1 VRTPL
6 GTDLR
11 FRVGDRPMNLQ
22 DGDASAARARTA
34 KVLVDREVELPCGV
48 LRVAPLEESVSG
60 VIAYPV
66 TQWDGRPVEGLKLH
80 FEKGRVTRIDAAA
93 GREAVEAALRSGG
106 PGSEAF
112 REFALGF
119 NPELAV
125 PERNPWIPYYGY
137 GSGVVRLALGD
148 NTELGGNVT
157 SGRPRWWDLF
167 VDTTVS
173 VGDTVLVRSGK
184 LAGP

>member
-1 VRTPL
+1 M
-6 GTDLR
+6 GW
-11 FRVGDRPMNLQ
+11 
-22 DGDASAARARTA
+22 ASCRR
-34 KVLVDREVELPCGV
+34 
-48 LRVAPLEESVSG
+48 
-60 VIAYPV
+60 
-66 TQWDGRPVEGLKLH
+66 LKLH
-80 FEKGRVTRIDAAA
+80 FEKGRVTRIEAAA

-112 REFALGF
+112 REFALGL

-137 GSGVVRLALGD
+137 GSGVVRLSLGD

-173 VGDTVLVRSGK
+173 VGDAVLVRSGK
-184 LAGP
+184 LTAP